1 MSFRELV
8 ADLDDAV
15 VRDLADD
22 DITVDGEPVRG
33 MFAAPWLGPDLGRQ
47 RTQLEHPQVSVR
59 DGDAARIRQGS
70 VVLVGTDAHGDAYVV
85 FELQPDGTGW
95 TVLLLRPK

>member
-1 MSFRELV
+1 MSFRDLLV
-8 ADLDDAV
+8 DLDDAV
-15 VRDLADD
+15 LRDLADD
-22 DITVDGEPVRG
+22 DIAVDGEPVRG

-59 DGDAARIRQGS
+59 DAEAARMVEGS
-70 VVLVGTDAHGDAYVV
+70 VVTVGADSYVV

-95 TVLLLRPK
+95 TVLLLRPR

>member
-1 MSFRELV
+1 MSFRDLV

-15 VRDLADD
+15 IRDLADD
-22 DITVDGEPVRG
+22 EITVDGEPVRG

-59 DGDAARIRQGS
+59 DADAVAIAIREGS
-70 VVLVGTDAHGDAYVV
+70 IATVGVDEYIV

-95 TVLLLRPK
+95 TVLLLRPR

>member
-1 MSFRELV
+1 MAFRDLV

-15 VRDLADD
+15 IRDLADD
-22 DITVDGEPVRG
+22 DITVDGEPLRG

-59 DGDAARIRQGS
+59 DADAVAIHEGS
-70 VVLVGTDAHGDAYVV
+70 IATVGIGEYVV
-85 FELQPDGTGW
+85 CELQPDGTGW
-95 TVLLLRPK
+95 TVLLLRPR

>member
-1 MSFRELV
+1 MSFRDLV
-8 ADLDDAV
+8 VELDDAI

-22 DITVDGEPVRG
+22 GITVDGEQVRG
-33 MFAAPWLGPDLGRQ
+33 MFAAPWVGPDLGRQ

-59 DGDAARIRQGS
+59 DAEAVRVAEGS
-70 VVLVGTDAHGDAYVV
+70 VVTVGRDSYVV

-95 TVLLLRPK
+95 TVLLLRPR

>member
-1 MSFRELV
+1 MAFRDLV

-15 VRDLADD
+15 IRDLADD
-22 DITVDGEPVRG
+22 DITVDGEPLRG

-59 DGDAARIRQGS
+59 DADAVAIREGS
-70 VVLVGTDAHGDAYVV
+70 IVTVCADEYVV

-95 TVLLLRPK
+95 TVLLLRPR

>member
-1 MSFRELV
+1 MSFRDLV

-15 VRDLADD
+15 MRDLADD

-59 DGDAARIRQGS
+59 DTEAARVAEGS
-70 VVLVGTDAHGDAYVV
+70 VVTVGADPYVV

-95 TVLLLRPK
+95 TVLLLRPR

>member
-1 MSFRELV
+1 MAFRDLV
-8 ADLDDAV
+8 TDLDAAV

-22 DITVDGEPVRG
+22 DIRIDGVPVPG
-33 MFAAPWLGPDLGRQ
+33 MFAAPWLGPDLGHQ

-59 DGDAARIRQGS
+59 DRDAAGIREGS
-70 VVLVGTDAHGDAYVV
+70 IVDAGGSRYRV

-95 TVLLLRPK
+95 TVLLLRE

>member
-22 DITVDGEPVRG
+22 DIIVDGEPVRG

-59 DGDAARIRQGS
+59 DVDAARVVQGS
-70 VVLVGTDAHGDAYVV
+70 VVIVGSDTYVV

-95 TVLLLRPK
+95 TVLLLRPR

>member
-1 MSFRELV
+1 MAFRDLV

-15 VRDLADD
+15 IRDLADD

-59 DGDAARIRQGS
+59 DADTGAIHEGS
-70 VVLVGTDAHGDAYVV
+70 IAMVGVDEYVV

-95 TVLLLRPK
+95 TVLLLRPR

>member
-1 MSFRELV
+1 MAFRDLV

-15 VRDLADD
+15 IRDLADD
-22 DITVDGEPVRG
+22 DITVDGEPLRG

-59 DGDAARIRQGS
+59 DADAVAIHEGS
-70 VVLVGTDAHGDAYVV
+70 IVTVGVDDYVV

-95 TVLLLRPK
+95 TVLLLRPR

>member
-1 MSFRELV
+1 MAFRDLV

-22 DITVDGEPVRG
+22 DIRVDGVPVSG

-47 RTQLEHPQVSVR
+47 RTQLDHPQVSVR
-59 DGDAARIRQGS
+59 DSDAANIREGS
-70 VVLVGTDAHGDAYVV
+70 VVDVSGDRYRV

-95 TVLLLRPK
+95 TVLLLQPR

>member
-1 MSFRELV
+1 MAFRDLV
-8 ADLDDAV
+8 ADLDAAV

-22 DITVDGEPVRG
+22 DIRIDGVPVSG
-33 MFAAPWLGPDLGRQ
+33 MFAAPWLGPDLGHQ

-59 DGDAARIRQGS
+59 D
-70 VVLVGTDAHGDAYVV
+70 TDATGIREGSIVDACGSRYRV

-95 TVLLLRPK
+95 TVLLLRG

>member
-1 MSFRELV
+1 MAFRDLV

-15 VRDLADD
+15 IRDLADD
-22 DITVDGEPVRG
+22 DITIDGEPLRG

-59 DGDAARIRQGS
+59 GADAVAIREGS
-70 VVLVGTDAHGDAYVV
+70 IVTVGADEYIV

-95 TVLLLRPK
+95 TVLLLRPR

>member
-1 MSFRELV
+1 MAFRDLV

-15 VRDLADD
+15 IRDLADD
-22 DITVDGEPVRG
+22 DITVDGEPLGG

-59 DGDAARIRQGS
+59 DADAVAIREGS
-70 VVLVGTDAHGDAYVV
+70 IVAVGVDEYVV

-95 TVLLLRPK
+95 TVLLLRPR

>member
-15 VRDLADD
+15 LRDLADD

-33 MFAAPWLGPDLGRQ
+33 MFAAPWLGADLGRQ

-59 DGDAARIRQGS
+59 DVDAARMVQGS
-70 VVLVGTDAHGDAYVV
+70 VVIVGADAYVV

-95 TVLLLRPK
+95 TVLLLRPR

>member
-15 VRDLADD
+15 LRDLADD

-33 MFAAPWLGPDLGRQ
+33 MFAAPWLGLDLGRQ

-59 DGDAARIRQGS
+59 DVDAARMVQGS
-70 VVLVGTDAHGDAYVV
+70 VVIVGTDAYVV

-95 TVLLLRPK
+95 TVLLLRPR

>member
-1 MSFRELV
+1 MAFRDLV

-15 VRDLADD
+15 IRDLADD
-22 DITVDGEPVRG
+22 DITVDGEPLRG

-59 DGDAARIRQGS
+59 DADAVTIREGS
-70 VVLVGTDAHGDAYVV
+70 ILTVGADDYVV

-95 TVLLLRPK
+95 TVLLLRPR

>member
-15 VRDLADD
+15 LRDLADD

-59 DGDAARIRQGS
+59 DVDAARMVQGS
-70 VVLVGTDAHGDAYVV
+70 VVIVGTDAYVV
-85 FELQPDGTGW
+85 FELRPDGTGW
-95 TVLLLRPK
+95 TVLLLRPR